1 MGKDDSK
8 AKHGGQ
14 GCQYHAKERKENKDG
29 SLLNCHLREIVI
41 WFQIQQN

>member
-41 WFQIQQN
+41 